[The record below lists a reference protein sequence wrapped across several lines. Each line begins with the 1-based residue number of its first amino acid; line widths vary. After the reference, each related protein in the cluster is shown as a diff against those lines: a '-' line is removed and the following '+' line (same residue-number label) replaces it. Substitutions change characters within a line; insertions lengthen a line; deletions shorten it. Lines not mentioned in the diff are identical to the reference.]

1 LIKTY
6 RDKNLFYKIATKE
19 DDDSLRELLSDNSM
33 DSWVNLSLEK
43 EPSYFNAQNLMGES
57 YTMIATDKSI
67 NKKIGMYSCSY
78 MQMHLNTKK
87 REVAY
92 FGELRVDKEHRNK
105 IRVLK
110 HGYKSLKTL
119 LPNRATEPIYI
130 TSIASQNYKARRV
143 LEAKLK
149 EMPKYIPLAEM
160 STLVF
165 STSFK
170 SKNIKLQQASKKDIS
185 RVVKFY
191 NKCASS
197 YQFSPHLDE
206 LWLSELSDAKGLNIN
221 DFYVLENANKEI
233 EACFALWDQ
242 REFKQSV
249 IKSYKKPLNAVR
261 PLYNLFAKFTKRV
274 ELPRENTMIEQIY
287 IAFLATSKSEPY
299 LELIQEAA
307 SIAKSKGAKAC
318 VLGLSS
324 QHPNLKFLKNNLKA
338 NVYKT
343 FIEMVS
349 FGDVSKIELNKNLL
363 IQPEVALL

>member
-1 LIKTY
+1 MIKTY
-6 RDKNLFYKIATKE
+6 QDKNLFYKIASKV
-19 DDDSLRELLSDNSM
+19 DDESLRELLSDNSM

-43 EPSYFNAQNLMGES
+43 EPSYFNAQNLMCES
-57 YTMIATDKSI
+57 YTMVATDTLT
-67 NKKIGMYSCSY
+67 KKQIGMYSCSY
-78 MQMHLNTKK
+78 MQMHLNGKNQ
-87 REVAY
+87 EVAY

-110 HGYKSLKTL
+110 SGYKSLKTL
-119 LPNRATEPIYI
+119 LPKRDVEPMYI
-130 TSIASQNYKARRV
+130 TSIASQNYKARRI

-149 EMPKYIPLAEM
+149 GMPKYIPLAEM

-170 SKNIKLQQASKKDIS
+170 SKNIKLQKASKKDIT
-185 RVVKFY
+185 RVVNFY

-206 LWLSELSDAKGLNIN
+206 LWLSELSDAKGLNID
-221 DFYVLENANKEI
+221 DFYILENSNKEI
-233 EACFALWDQ
+233 KACFALWDQ

-249 IKSYKKPLNAVR
+249 IKSYKKPLNTIR
-261 PLYNLFAKFTKRV
+261 SLYNLFAKFTKRL
-274 ELPRENTMIEQIY
+274 ELPKENTMLEQIY
-287 IAFLATSKSEPY
+287 ITFLATTKSELY

-324 QHPNLKFLKNNLKA
+324 QHPNLEFLKNRLKA

-349 FGDVSKIELNKNLL
+349 FGDVSKIEINKNLL

>member
-1 LIKTY
+1 LSKIY
-6 RDKNLFYKIATKE
+6 QDKNLLYKIATKE
-19 DDDSLRELLSDNSM
+19 DDESLRALLRDNSM

-43 EPSYFNAQNLMGES
+43 EPSYFSAQNLMGES
-57 YTMIATDKSI
+57 YTMVATDTQS
-67 NKKIGMYSCSY
+67 KKQIGMYSCSY
-78 MQMHLNTKK
+78 MQMHLNGTK

-110 HGYKSLKTL
+110 NGYKSLHTL
-119 LPNRATEPIYI
+119 LPNRDINSLYI
-130 TSIASQNYKARRV
+130 TSIANQNYKARRV

-149 EMPKYIPLAEM
+149 EMPRYIPLAEM
-160 STLVF
+160 STLIF

-170 SKNIKLQQASKKDIS
+170 SKNMKLQKASKKDVT
-185 RVVKFY
+185 RVVNFY

-197 YQFSPHLDE
+197 YQFSPYLDE
-206 LWLSELSDAKGLNIN
+206 LWLSDLSDAKGLNIN
-221 DFYVLENANKEI
+221 DFYILENSNKDI

-249 IKSYKKPLNAVR
+249 IKSYKKPLNIIR
-261 PLYNLFAKFTKRV
+261 PLYNVFAKLTKRL
-274 ELPRENTMIEQIY
+274 ELPKENSMLEQIY
-287 IAFLATSKSEPY
+287 IAFLATTNSELY

-307 SIAKSKGAKAC
+307 SLAQDKGAKAC
-318 VLGLSS
+318 VFGLSS
-324 QHPNLKFLKNNLKA
+324 KHPNLNFLKNALKA

-343 FIEMVS
+343 CIEMVS
-349 FGDVSKIELNKNLL
+349 LQDEVKIELNKNLL